1 MSTRS
6 FVAGI
11 VENEPTH
18 HAASNSAP
26 IDANLE
32 GIRPFEFNQEPDSSF
47 CKVISKLS
55 PWSQSVAKRI
65 FDCACVLLT
74 LPLLI
79 PILLVVALAVRLTSP
94 GPVLFLQ
101 KRMGC
106 NGCAFTIFKFRT
118 LIHAADTGHH
128 AVTTAANQRFTP
140 VGSFLRR
147 WKLDELPQLLNV
159 LRGDMSLVGPRPK
172 IPEHLISVIPCRPGI
187 TGAATLAFGREEV
200 FLAQVPAEQLD
211 TCYHA
216 VVLPAKRGLDAHYMA
231 HATFL
236 SDFRLIVNSVLR
248 RWDDSIL
255 SSLPI
260 VAELE
265 AAMQMQR
272 TQAHS
277 QKGNVDRSPM
287 PSGRTQP
294 APAEEATAF

>member
-1 MSTRS
+1 MSARS
-6 FVAGI
+6 LVAGI
-11 VENEPTH
+11 LENETVN
-18 HAASNSAP
+18 HAASHAGLV
-26 IDANLE
+26 DAKLAAS
-32 GIRPFEFNQEPDSSF
+32 RAFESNQAPDSSS
-47 CKVISKLS
+47 CKTINKLS
-55 PWSQSVAKRI
+55 HWSQSGAKRI
-65 FDCACVLLT
+65 FDCACVLLA

-79 PILLVVALAVRLTSP
+79 PILFMIALAVRLTST

-106 NGCAFTIFKFRT
+106 RGRAFTIFKFRT
-118 LIHAADTGHH
+118 LIHTANAGHH

-140 VGSFLRR
+140 VGPFLRR

-172 IPEHLISVIPCRPGI
+172 IPEHLTSVIPCRPGI
-187 TGAATLAFGREEV
+187 TGAATLTFGREEV

-216 VVLPAKRGLDAHYMA
+216 VVLPAKRSLDAHYMA

-265 AAMQMQR
+265 AGMQMQR

-277 QKGNVDRSPM
+277 PKGNFERAPL